1 MDEEQLVKEFLKF
14 LQFEKGLAKNTISA
28 YKNDLKQYFSFLRNI
43 NKTIHTVSSDDLTE
57 FLWQLKQQNI
67 KPNSIYRKASCISQ
81 FHKFLVSENFSTN
94 NPVESMMR
102 PKLQRKLPTVLTVEE
117 VDKLL
122 SFKPKKFNDVRNKAM
137 LEVLYATGLR
147 VSELVNL
154 TFDQLDLENKFIRV
168 IGKGGKERIV
178 LLNKKSVD
186 ALKEWIKLRDK
197 KFAGKISAEY
207 DKFVFLSK
215 LGKPIS
221 RIDFWEQ
228 LKNYVRSVGIQ
239 KNVSPHTLR
248 HSFATHMLKYGAD
261 LRIVQELLGH
271 SDISTTQIYTQV
283 DRQYLKELHKKYHPR
298 GWNLEDSSY

>member
-1 MDEEQLVKEFLKF
+1 MDESQLLDEFIKF
-14 LQFEKGLAKNTISA
+14 LQFEKGLSKNTISA
-28 YKNDLKQYFSFLRNI
+28 YKNDLFQYFSFLKKI
-43 NKTIHTVSSDDLTE
+43 DKTIHNVSSDDLTE
-57 FLWQLKQQNI
+57 FLWQLKQQNLR
-67 KPNSIYRKASCISQ
+67 PNSIYRKASCVTQ
-81 FHKFLVSENFSTN
+81 FHKFLVSENITTN
-94 NPVESMMR
+94 NPVEGMMR

-122 SFKPKKFNDVRNKAM
+122 SFQPKKFNDIRNKAM
-137 LEVLYATGLR
+137 IEVLYATGLR

-154 TFDQLDLENKFIRV
+154 TFEQLDLENRYIRV

-186 ALKEWIKLRDK
+186 ALKEWIKIRDK
-197 KFAGKISAEY
+197 KFSGKISAEY
-207 DKFVFLSK
+207 DKFIFLSK

-228 LKNYVRSVGIQ
+228 LKNYVRNTGIS

-261 LRIVQELLGH
+261 LRVVQELLGH
-271 SDISTTQIYTQV
+271 SDISTTQIYTQI
-283 DRQYLKELHKKYHPR
+283 DRQHLKELHKKYHPR
-298 GWNLEDSSY
+298 G

>member
-1 MDEEQLVKEFLKF
+1 MKQELQFFDEFIKF
-14 LQFEKGLAKNTISA
+14 LQFEKGLSKNTISA
-28 YKNDLKQYFSFLRNI
+28 YKNDLHQYFSFLKKI
-43 NKTIHTVSSDDLTE
+43 NKTVHNVSSDDLTE
-57 FLWQLKQQNI
+57 FLWQLKQQNL
-67 KPNSIYRKASCISQ
+67 KPNSIYRKASCVTQ
-81 FHKFLVSENFSTN
+81 FHKFLVSENITTN
-94 NPVESMMR
+94 NPVEGMMR

-122 SFKPKKFNDVRNKAM
+122 SFQPKKFNDIRNKAM
-137 LEVLYATGLR
+137 IEMLYATGLR

-154 TFDQLDLENKFIRV
+154 TFDQIDLGNRFIRV

-186 ALKEWIKLRDK
+186 ALKEWIKIRDK
-197 KFAGKISAEY
+197 KFTGKISAEY
-207 DKFVFLSK
+207 DKFIFLSK

-228 LKNYVRSVGIQ
+228 LKNYVRNAGIS

-261 LRIVQELLGH
+261 LRVVQELLGH

-283 DRQYLKELHKKYHPR
+283 DRQHLKELHKKYHPR
-298 GWNLEDSSY
+298 G

>member
-1 MDEEQLVKEFLKF
+1 MDESQLLDEFIKF
-14 LQFEKGLAKNTISA
+14 LQFEKGLSKNTISA
-28 YKNDLKQYFSFLRNI
+28 YKNDLLQYFSFLKKI
-43 NKTIHTVSSDDLTE
+43 NKTIHNVSSDDLTE
-57 FLWQLKQQNI
+57 FLWQLKQQNLR
-67 KPNSIYRKASCISQ
+67 PNSIYRKASCVTQ
-81 FHKFLVSENFSTN
+81 FHKFLVSENVTIN
-94 NPVESMMR
+94 NPVEGMMR

-122 SFKPKKFNDVRNKAM
+122 SFQPKKFNDIRNKAM
-137 LEVLYATGLR
+137 IEVLYATGLR

-154 TFDQLDLENKFIRV
+154 TFEQLDLENRFIRV

-186 ALKEWIKLRDK
+186 ALKEWIKIRDK
-197 KFAGKISAEY
+197 KFSGKISAEY
-207 DKFVFLSK
+207 DKFIFLSK

-228 LKNYVRSVGIQ
+228 LKNYVRNAGIS

-261 LRIVQELLGH
+261 LRVVQELLGH

-283 DRQYLKELHKKYHPR
+283 DRQHLKELHKKYHPR
-298 GWNLEDSSY
+298 G

>member
-1 MDEEQLVKEFLKF
+1 MKQELQFFDEFIKF
-14 LQFEKGLAKNTISA
+14 LQFEKGLSKNTISA
-28 YKNDLKQYFSFLRNI
+28 YKNDLLQYFSFLKKI
-43 NKTIHTVSSDDLTE
+43 NKTVHNVSSDDLTE
-57 FLWQLKQQNI
+57 FLWQLKQQNLR
-67 KPNSIYRKASCISQ
+67 PNSIYRKASCVTQ
-81 FHKFLVSENFSTN
+81 FHKFLVSENITTN
-94 NPVESMMR
+94 NPVEGMMR

-122 SFKPKKFNDVRNKAM
+122 SFQPKKFNDIRNKAM
-137 LEVLYATGLR
+137 IEVLYATGLR

-154 TFDQLDLENKFIRV
+154 TFEQLDLENRYIRV

-186 ALKEWIKLRDK
+186 ALKEWIKIRDK
-197 KFAGKISAEY
+197 KFSGKISGEY
-207 DKFVFLSK
+207 DKFIFLSK

-228 LKNYVRSVGIQ
+228 LKNYVRNAGIS

-261 LRIVQELLGH
+261 LRVVQELLGH
-271 SDISTTQIYTQV
+271 SDISTTQIYTQI
-283 DRQYLKELHKKYHPR
+283 DRQHLKELHKKYHPR
-298 GWNLEDSSY
+298 G

>member
-1 MDEEQLVKEFLKF
+1 MKQEQLFIDEFIKF
-14 LQFEKGLAKNTISA
+14 LQFEKGLSENTISA
-28 YKNDLKQYFSFLRNI
+28 YKNDLKQYFSFLKKI
-43 NKTIHTVSSDDLTE
+43 NKTIHNVSSEDITE
-57 FLWQLKQQNI
+57 FLWQLKQQNL
-67 KPNSIYRKASCISQ
+67 KSNSIYRKSSCVTQ
-81 FHKFLVSENFSTN
+81 FHKFLISENITTN
-94 NPVESMMR
+94 NPVEGMMR
-102 PKLQRKLPTVLTVEE
+102 PKLQRKLPMVLTVEE

-122 SFKPKKFNDVRNKAM
+122 SFKPKKFNDIRNKAM
-137 LEVLYATGLR
+137 IEVLYATGLR

-154 TFDQLDLENKFIRV
+154 TFDQLDLKNRFIRV

-197 KFAGKISAEY
+197 KFAGKINKEY
-207 DKFVFLSK
+207 EKFVFLSK
-215 LGKPIS
+215 LGRPIS

-228 LKNYVRSVGIQ
+228 LKNYVKQAGIQ

-261 LRIVQELLGH
+261 LRVVQELLGH

-283 DRQYLKELHKKYHPR
+283 DRQHLKELHKKYHPR
-298 GWNLEDSSY
+298 G

>member
-298 GWNLEDSSY
+298 G

>member
-1 MDEEQLVKEFLKF
+1 MKQELQFFDEFIKF
-14 LQFEKGLAKNTISA
+14 LQFEKGLSKNTISA
-28 YKNDLKQYFSFLRNI
+28 YKNDLLQYFSFLKKI
-43 NKTIHTVSSDDLTE
+43 NKTVHNVSSDDLTE
-57 FLWQLKQQNI
+57 FLWQLKQQNLR
-67 KPNSIYRKASCISQ
+67 PNSIYRKASCVTQ
-81 FHKFLVSENFSTN
+81 FHKFLVSENITTN
-94 NPVESMMR
+94 NPVEGMMR

-122 SFKPKKFNDVRNKAM
+122 SFQPKKFNDIRNKAM
-137 LEVLYATGLR
+137 IEVLYATGLR

-154 TFDQLDLENKFIRV
+154 TFEQLDLENRYIRV

-186 ALKEWIKLRDK
+186 ALKEWIKIRDK
-197 KFAGKISAEY
+197 KFSGKISAEY
-207 DKFVFLSK
+207 DKFIFLSK

-228 LKNYVRSVGIQ
+228 LKNYVRNAGIS

-261 LRIVQELLGH
+261 LRVVQELLGH
-271 SDISTTQIYTQV
+271 SDISTTQIYTQI
-283 DRQYLKELHKKYHPR
+283 DRQHLKELHKKYHPR
-298 GWNLEDSSY
+298 G

>member
-1 MDEEQLVKEFLKF
+1 V
-14 LQFEKGLAKNTISA
+14 T
-28 YKNDLKQYFSFLRNI
+28 
-43 NKTIHTVSSDDLTE
+43 
-57 FLWQLKQQNI
+57 
-67 KPNSIYRKASCISQ
+67 Q
-81 FHKFLVSENFSTN
+81 FHKFLVSENITTN
-94 NPVESMMR
+94 NPVEGMMR
-102 PKLQRKLPTVLTVEE
+102 PKLQRKLPTVLTVDE

-122 SFKPKKFNDVRNKAM
+122 SFQPKKFNDIRNKAM
-137 LEVLYATGLR
+137 IEVLYATGLR

-154 TFDQLDLENKFIRV
+154 TFEQLDLENRYIRV

-186 ALKEWIKLRDK
+186 ALKEWIKIRDK
-197 KFAGKISAEY
+197 KFSGKISAEY

-228 LKNYVRSVGIQ
+228 LKNYVRNAGIS

-261 LRIVQELLGH
+261 LRVVQELLGH

-283 DRQYLKELHKKYHPR
+283 DRQHLKELHKKYHPR
-298 GWNLEDSSY
+298 G

>member
-1 MDEEQLVKEFLKF
+1 MKQELQFFDEFIKF
-14 LQFEKGLAKNTISA
+14 LQFEKGLSKNTISA
-28 YKNDLKQYFSFLRNI
+28 YKNDLLQYFSFLKKI
-43 NKTIHTVSSDDLTE
+43 NKTVHNVSSDDLTE
-57 FLWQLKQQNI
+57 FLWQLKQQNLR
-67 KPNSIYRKASCISQ
+67 PNSIYRKASCVTQ
-81 FHKFLVSENFSTN
+81 FHKFLVSENITTN
-94 NPVESMMR
+94 NPVEGMMR

-122 SFKPKKFNDVRNKAM
+122 SFQPKKFNDIRNKAM
-137 LEVLYATGLR
+137 IEVLYATGLR

-154 TFDQLDLENKFIRV
+154 TFEQLDLENRYIRV

-186 ALKEWIKLRDK
+186 ALKEWIKIRDK
-197 KFAGKISAEY
+197 KFSGKISAEY
-207 DKFVFLSK
+207 DKFIFLSK

-228 LKNYVRSVGIQ
+228 LKNYVRNTGIS

-261 LRIVQELLGH
+261 LRVVQELLGH
-271 SDISTTQIYTQV
+271 SDISTTQIYTQI
-283 DRQYLKELHKKYHPR
+283 DRQHLKELHKKYHPR
-298 GWNLEDSSY
+298 G

>member
-1 MDEEQLVKEFLKF
+1 MKQELQFFDEFIKF
-14 LQFEKGLAKNTISA
+14 LQFEKGLSKNTISA
-28 YKNDLKQYFSFLRNI
+28 YKNDLLQYFSFLKKI
-43 NKTIHTVSSDDLTE
+43 NKTVHNVSSDDLTE
-57 FLWQLKQQNI
+57 FLWQLKQQNLR
-67 KPNSIYRKASCISQ
+67 PNSIYRKASCVTQ
-81 FHKFLVSENFSTN
+81 FHKFLVSENITTN
-94 NPVESMMR
+94 NPVEGMVR

-122 SFKPKKFNDVRNKAM
+122 SFQPKKFNDIRNKAM
-137 LEVLYATGLR
+137 IEVLYATGLR

-154 TFDQLDLENKFIRV
+154 TFEQLDLENRYIRV

-186 ALKEWIKLRDK
+186 ALKEWIKIRDK
-197 KFAGKISAEY
+197 KFSDKISAEY
-207 DKFVFLSK
+207 DKFIFLSK

-228 LKNYVRSVGIQ
+228 LKNYVRNAGIS

-261 LRIVQELLGH
+261 LRVVQELLGH
-271 SDISTTQIYTQV
+271 SDISTTQIYTQI
-283 DRQYLKELHKKYHPR
+283 DRQHLKELHKKYHPR
-298 GWNLEDSSY
+298 G

>member
-1 MDEEQLVKEFLKF
+1 MKQEQLFIDEFIKF
-14 LQFEKGLAKNTISA
+14 LQFEKGLSENTISA
-28 YKNDLKQYFSFLRNI
+28 YKNDLKQYFSFLKKI
-43 NKTIHTVSSDDLTE
+43 NKTIHNVSSEDITE
-57 FLWQLKQQNI
+57 FLWQLKQQNL
-67 KPNSIYRKASCISQ
+67 KSNSIYRKSSCVTQ
-81 FHKFLVSENFSTN
+81 FHKFLISENITTN
-94 NPVESMMR
+94 NPVEGMMR
-102 PKLQRKLPTVLTVEE
+102 PKLQRKLPMVLTVEE

-122 SFKPKKFNDVRNKAM
+122 SFKPKKFNDIRNKAM
-137 LEVLYATGLR
+137 IEVLYATGLR

-154 TFDQLDLENKFIRV
+154 TFDQLDLKNRFIRV

-261 LRIVQELLGH
+261 LRVVQELLGH

-283 DRQYLKELHKKYHPR
+283 DRQHLKELHKKYHPR
-298 GWNLEDSSY
+298 G